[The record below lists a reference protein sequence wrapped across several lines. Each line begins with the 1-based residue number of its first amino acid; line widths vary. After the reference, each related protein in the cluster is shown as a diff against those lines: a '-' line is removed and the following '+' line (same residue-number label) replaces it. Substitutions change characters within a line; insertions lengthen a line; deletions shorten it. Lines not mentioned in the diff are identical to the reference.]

1 MLNTAISF
9 FRMHHKHHNA
19 LALDDAFEADWKEA
33 QSLPSDKVMEKD
45 LLQLIQ
51 RMPETYRVVFNLF
64 VVEGL
69 SHKEI
74 ATTLGI
80 QEGTSRSQLT
90 RAKNW
95 LKERISR

>member
-1 MLNTAISF
+1 ME
-9 FRMHHKHHNA
+9 
-19 LALDDAFEADWKEA
+19 DAFEQEWHEA

-51 RMPETYRVVFNLF
+51 RMPETYRMVFNLF

-69 SHKEI
+69 SHREI

-95 LKERISR
+95 LKERIRQ